1 MESPMKSKH
10 EFGAGPPWGVPQ
22 LGWLEDQIGLTSV
35 VYHVGWLAEDCDQ
48 KIADLITGKEV
59 LSPAAK
65 YLRKIRAVFYAAQED
80 GLVHLVQRRRPKKG
94 KKKLRQAFEYRAEPV
109 PAK

>member
-1 MESPMKSKH
+1 MESMKSKH
-10 EFGAGPPWGVPQ
+10 EFGAPPWAVPQ

-35 VYHVGWLAEDCDQ
+35 VYHCGFLAEDCDQ

-94 KKKLRQAFEYRAEPV
+94 KKKLARQAFEYRAEPV